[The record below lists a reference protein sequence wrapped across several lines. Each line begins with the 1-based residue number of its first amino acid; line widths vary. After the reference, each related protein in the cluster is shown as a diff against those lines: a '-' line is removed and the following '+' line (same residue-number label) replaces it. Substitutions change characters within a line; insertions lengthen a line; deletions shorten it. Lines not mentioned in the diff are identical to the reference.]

1 MLLVVKFFITILLLS
16 FSTSAISKDIYVLLL
31 QEKTSSICK
40 VEMLDGVQ
48 GVYQLGLDGQEIPVR
63 SSSFSGNCMESG
75 IWISLG
81 QEMIKS
87 AKASRVIF
95 MLVGAERTAID
106 DWLEGGRAREKLQ
119 LALVKA
125 NEKKINFDYVFWQGG
140 LIDHSFS
147 EQNYQM
153 KVQKVLKLVKLNAR
167 AGKFIISGSVNC
179 SGKINK
185 NHTGYRWDPLLKRFS
200 GPIISELGSQSYTDQ
215 CEFNELGNRKM
226 TQLWLRAIN
235 EAEIGDRK
243 YQKESLLFYFKT

>member
-1 MLLVVKFFITILLLS
+1 MLSVVKFHIAILLLF
-16 FSTSAISKDIYVLLL
+16 FSTSAISKDIYILLL
-31 QEKTSSICK
+31 QEKTSSTCK
-40 VEMLDGVQ
+40 VEMLDGVK
-48 GVYQLGLDGQEIPVR
+48 GVYQLGLDGQEIPVH

-95 MLVGAERTAID
+95 MPVGAERTTIH
-106 DWLEGGRAREKLQ
+106 DWLEGGRAREKLK

-125 NEKKINFDYVFWQGG
+125 NDKKINFDYVFWQGG

-167 AGKFIISGSVNC
+167 VGKFIISGSVNC
-179 SGKINK
+179 SGKSHSN
-185 NHTGYRWDPLLKRFS
+185 NEDYRWEPLLKRFS
-200 GPIISELGSQSYTDQ
+200 GPNISELGSQYHTDQ

-226 TQLWLRAIN
+226 PQLWLRAIN
-235 EAEIGDRK
+235 EAEIVDRK